1 MAVLKTAKTR
11 NKDET
16 KNTESYA
23 KSINLG
29 VIHRILHALGEQ
41 SPIKVTNLAMHSR
54 MNHIVCKKYL
64 RSMCILGW
72 IEFLAL
78 SGDNLIKLTDTGIK
92 IQTVLDS
99 LGFT

>member
-1 MAVLKTAKTR
+1 MAVLNTAKTK
-11 NKDET
+11 NKDVT
-16 KNTESYA
+16 KSTESYA
-23 KSINLG
+23 ESLNLRL
-29 VIHRILHALGEQ
+29 IHRILHALGEK

-92 IQTVLDS
+92 IQTGLDS
-99 LGFT
+99 LGLT

>member
-11 NKDET
+11 NKDVT

-23 KSINLG
+23 KSLNLV
-29 VIHRILHALGEQ
+29 VIHRILDALREK
-41 SPIKVTNLAMHSR
+41 SPIKVTNLAMYSR
-54 MNHIVCKKYL
+54 MNHIVCRKYL
-64 RSMCILGW
+64 RSMCFLGW
-72 IEFLAL
+72 VEFLSY
-78 SGDNLIKLTDTGIK
+78 SGNTLIKMTDTGIK

>member
-1 MAVLKTAKTR
+1 MTVIKTAKAR
-11 NKDET
+11 NKDIT
-16 KNTESYA
+16 KSTESYA
-23 KSINLG
+23 ESLNLR

-54 MNHIVCKKYL
+54 MNHIMCKKYL